1 MTFSSFFLR
10 KEGARDHERGDT
22 FNNIQQLVQ
31 HAAYDSDS
39 TTKQISDTNWKSYS
53 STQFWHYLPG
63 DSIVFYK
70 VKAQSRKLTSPSDA
84 SWDVTVLFFNCYK
97 SKFFMTFS
105 LGSINLIEQLAED
118 RKQAYSL
125 YYQFITNVIKG
136 YRIKSVGWRDTMGWS
151 LEQWSIHSREIWDLP
166 CGLQKCSSSP
176 TWKLSK
182 PILCFFFFFF
192 SEFSVR

>member
-1 MTFSSFFLR
+1 
-10 KEGARDHERGDT
+10 
-22 FNNIQQLVQ
+22 
-31 HAAYDSDS
+31 
-39 TTKQISDTNWKSYS
+39 
-53 STQFWHYLPG
+53 
-63 DSIVFYK
+63 
-70 VKAQSRKLTSPSDA
+70 
-84 SWDVTVLFFNCYK
+84 
-97 SKFFMTFS
+97 MTFS

-166 CGLQKCSSSP
+166 CGLQKYSSSP

-182 PILCFFFFFF
+182 PILLFFLDNPDITLLNWYNTIITKG
-192 SEFSVR
+192 RAR